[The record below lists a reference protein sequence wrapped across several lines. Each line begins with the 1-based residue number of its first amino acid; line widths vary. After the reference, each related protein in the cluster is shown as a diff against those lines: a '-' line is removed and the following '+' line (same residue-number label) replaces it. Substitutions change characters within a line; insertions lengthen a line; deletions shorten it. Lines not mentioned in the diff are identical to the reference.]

1 MKLFLSREQTFF
13 ITIKN
18 AKHKLF
24 NNINPYLRKN
34 IPTLCTTKSNL
45 HRHLQTPRMCK
56 NGRFHRILSHIFRK
70 TNHTRPSNR
79 QGGTKNKNPTDD
91 VFSSSITD
99 RFLWAKRR
107 TFSPDNRADA
117 NRIFPWSTVATR
129 NKDNSRVF
137 PLAIITIYVP
147 LQDNSGKKIPST
159 QGRCLN
165 LRFYL
170 TSIRRTI
177 SDN

>member
-1 MKLFLSREQTFF
+1 MPSTNFSTTSIHICEKTFPLFAQR
-13 ITIKN
+13 
-18 AKHKLF
+18 
-24 NNINPYLRKN
+24 
-34 IPTLCTTKSNL
+34 KSNL
-45 HRHLQTPRMCK
+45 HRHLQTPRMGK

-99 RFLWAKRR
+99 RFLWAERR

-117 NRIFPWSTVATR
+117 NRTFPWSTVATR

-159 QGRCLN
+159 QGLCLN